1 VTELSRRQLLGSLVA
16 TGVGAAAV
24 GVGAT
29 VAVQAAVSAPP
40 TGPTDATTLG
50 APVDPRG
57 PHQAGIT
64 RPVTPQTFGLI
75 ASVDLADSTDLTWLE
90 PLGAAILEVTSIP
103 RETSAEIPD
112 GSGDLT
118 VTVGLGPRILSG
130 LDATLPGAEA
140 LPQFAKDAAMDPAAV
155 GGDLLLALYASDPTV
170 LGPALELLLA
180 TVPGH
185 TLRWSQ
191 HGFRAPGKGTVA
203 RNPLGFL
210 DGVIVP
216 HGTEELDEN
225 VWIEDGPA
233 KGGTVCVIRRLV
245 LDRAAFG
252 ALPVEDQEKTIG
264 RYKIDG
270 SPLSGGD
277 PEAQVNLTAKS
288 ADGEYLVPAR
298 AHARAAHPSFTGSA
312 LMLRRG
318 YAFDNGGADAGLM
331 FICFQRDLRT
341 FVATQQRLDERDALM
356 DFATPTASASFLILP
371 GFDENTSLGAI
382 ITGR

>member
-1 VTELSRRQLLGSLVA
+1 MTELSRRQLLGSLVA
-16 TGVGAAAV
+16 TGVGAAAA

-40 TGPTDATTLG
+40 TDRTDGTTSHG
-50 APVDPRG
+50 PVDARG
-57 PHQAGIT
+57 AHQAGIT
-64 RPVTPQTFGLI
+64 RPATPQTFGLI
-75 ASVDLADSTDLTWLE
+75 AAVDLAEPNNLSWLE
-90 PLGAAILEVTSIP
+90 TLGEAILEVTAIP
-103 RETSAEIPD
+103 SGESNEIPD
-112 GSGDLT
+112 GAGDLT
-118 VTVGLGPRILSG
+118 VTVGLGPRILAP
-130 LDATLPGAEA
+130 LDPSLPGAEA

-170 LGPALELLLA
+170 LGPALELLLE
-180 TVPGH
+180 TVPGYA
-185 TLRWSQ
+185 LRWAQ
-191 HGFRAPGKGTVA
+191 HGFRAPGTGMVA

-216 HGTEELDEN
+216 HGTKELDEN
-225 VWIEDGPA
+225 VWIEDGAA

-245 LDRAAFG
+245 LDRGAFG

-270 SPLSGGD
+270 SPLSGGAAD
-277 PEAQVNLTAKS
+277 AQVNLTAKS
-288 ADGEYLVPAR
+288 PDGEYLVPAR

-341 FVATQQRLDERDALM
+341 FVATQQRLDERDDLM

-371 GFDENTSLGAI
+371 GFDENTPLGAS